1 MDLDLIFVGGLFLA
15 VFSIPGLVN
24 AYSDRRWPRL
34 AALMLI
40 AGGAM
45 LGHSVREAPEE
56 YTLSNVDDVIVRVVA
71 TYF

>member
-40 AGGAM
+40 GGIVM
-45 LGHSVREAPEE
+45 LGYSVREAPEE
-56 YTLSNVDDVIVRVVA
+56 YTLDTVDDVIVRVVA